1 MLDRGL
7 SSSRHGDDDRQNGGG
22 RYGDRDRYSGGG
34 SRYNGGGDRGGD
46 RRGGYK
52 RLPQNRDRD
61 SNKRG
66 KCKSHVELSS
76 QFFVL
81 FLLSLYFS
89 ASRMI
94 PLPLPEIPSKLQ
106 ELQELTLRLGDFTSL
121 GDEDYIE
128 YTKALAEV
136 AIAKGKV
143 LYMSNASS
151 LTFAFL

>member
-7 SSSRHGDDDRQNGGG
+7 SSSRHGDDDRHNGGG

-61 SNKRG
+61 SKRG

-81 FLLSLYFS
+81 FFLSLYFS

-121 GDEDYIE
+121 GDEDYVE

-143 LYMSNASS
+143 LYTSNASS